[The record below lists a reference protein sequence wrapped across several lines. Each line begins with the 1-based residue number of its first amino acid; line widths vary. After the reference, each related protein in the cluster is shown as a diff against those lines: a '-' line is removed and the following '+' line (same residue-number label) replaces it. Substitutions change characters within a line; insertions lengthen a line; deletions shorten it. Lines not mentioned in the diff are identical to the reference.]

1 MPLFKKSPSDSG
13 VLSERFLKALQKC
26 RMLLLKVRVLLI
38 KSLKNIL
45 DAFSDNF
52 QRFNLISETLQNSTS
67 EKVKKYIFWLVYP
80 LTLIIFLYQ

>member
-38 KSLKNIL
+38 KNIL
-45 DAFSDNF
+45 DAFLVTLSD
-52 QRFNLISETLQNSTS
+52 LI
-67 EKVKKYIFWLVYP
+67 
-80 LTLIIFLYQ
+80 

>member
-45 DAFSDNF
+45 DAFLITLSD
-52 QRFNLISETLQNSTS
+52 L
-67 EKVKKYIFWLVYP
+67 
-80 LTLIIFLYQ
+80 